1 MYSRMF
7 PIERPKPSPLD
18 MAPTW
23 QAARVVALQATLNDK
38 VCRPVVSWATWR
50 REKHV
55 LIKKSN
61 TNLLSPKKETTYE
74 VLSDLK
80 L

>member
-7 PIERPKPSPLD
+7 PIEKPKTSPLD

-38 VCRPVVSWATWR
+38 VWRPVVSWATLDEG
-50 REKHV
+50 EKR
-55 LIKKSN
+55 LNKKTTQISCP
-61 TNLLSPKKETTYE
+61 PKKEKQRMK
-74 VLSDLK
+74 S
-80 L
+80 